1 MILVNIIK
9 IIHLIIV
16 LAVIFA
22 PFINNYKLK
31 QTIYVF
37 LIYLLLQYISGYEKC
52 GLTELEY
59 LIMGTKYE
67 EGFMYRLI
75 KPIIK
80 IPESYFDKYVII
92 IHLIYIYILHN
103 QLDFMKNKLN

>member
-16 LAVIFA
+16 LAVISA

-31 QTIYVF
+31 ETIYVF

-52 GLTELEY
+52 GLTYLEY
-59 LIMGTKYE
+59 LIMGEKYK

-80 IPESYFDKYVII
+80 ISESYFDKYII
-92 IHLIYIYILHN
+92 FVHLIYIYVLHN
-103 QLDFMKNKLN
+103 QLNSMKK